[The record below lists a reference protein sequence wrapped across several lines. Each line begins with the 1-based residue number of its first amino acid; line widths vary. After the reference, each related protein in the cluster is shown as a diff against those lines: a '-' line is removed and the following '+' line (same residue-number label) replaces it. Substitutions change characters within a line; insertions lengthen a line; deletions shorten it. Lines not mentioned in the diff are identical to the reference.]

1 MFPIKDNVPSRRV
14 PFVTWLIIAAN
25 TVIFMFEVSL
35 TPRQLE
41 HLITTLGLTPVDI
54 VQDWMPETVTI
65 LTSMFLHSGWFHL
78 ISNMWALYIFGDN
91 VEDRMGHIRYP
102 VFYVLCGVAAAGTQV
117 ISAVDLLVPF
127 SAPLEKGL
135 VLW

>member
-41 HLITTLGLTPVDI
+41 APHLLRSV
-54 VQDWMPETVTI
+54 
-65 LTSMFLHSGWFHL
+65 
-78 ISNMWALYIFGDN
+78 
-91 VEDRMGHIRYP
+91 
-102 VFYVLCGVAAAGTQV
+102 
-117 ISAVDLLVPF
+117 
-127 SAPLEKGL
+127 
-135 VLW
+135 